1 MHIFF
6 RGGVYTWTEANAAPC
21 LPHRFRLWVQGRDSD
36 SGQES
41 WELDTPLEG
50 VDLTQEQ
57 YQRHRAPA
65 PRDLE
70 IVETLY
76 SLVVSWAPAPCVQ
89 VTQRLITII
98 MAHMTFSG
106 IFSVLQKGS
115 VQHLANRQSRSH

>member
-1 MHIFF
+1 MV
-6 RGGVYTWTEANAAPC
+6 RGGVYTWTEPNEAPC

-41 WELDTPLEG
+41 WELDTPLAG
-50 VDLTQEQ
+50 VDLGQLGDASQE
-57 YQRHRAPA
+57 RHMRFIIIIIIIMDFIIIIRFRAPA

-89 VTQRLITII
+89 VNSDR
-98 MAHMTFSG
+98 
-106 IFSVLQKGS
+106 
-115 VQHLANRQSRSH
+115 

>member
-1 MHIFF
+1 MLIFF
-6 RGGVYTWTEANAAPC
+6 RGGVYTWTEPNEAPC
-21 LPHRFRLWVQGRDSD
+21 LPHRFRLWVQGRGSD

-50 VDLTQEQ
+50 VDLSQER
-57 YQRHRAPA
+57 YQRYRAPA

-89 VTQRLITII
+89 VRQRLIIN
-98 MAHMTFSG
+98 
-106 IFSVLQKGS
+106 QNNQNGS
-115 VQHLANRQSRSH
+115 H

>member
-1 MHIFF
+1 M
-6 RGGVYTWTEANAAPC
+6 YTWTESNEAPC
-21 LPHRFRLWVQGRDSD
+21 LPHRFRLWVQGRASD

-50 VDLTQEQ
+50 VDLSLLGDVRQERH
-57 YQRHRAPA
+57 QRYRAPA

-89 VTQRLITII
+89 AYFLSYRKVQSNTWQTERVE
-98 MAHMTFSG
+98 ASDR
-106 IFSVLQKGS
+106 QGS
-115 VQHLANRQSRSH
+115 

>member
-1 MHIFF
+1 MLIFF
-6 RGGVYTWTEANAAPC
+6 RGGVYTWTEPNEAPC

-50 VDLTQEQ
+50 VDLSQER
-57 YQRHRAPA
+57 YQRYRAPA

-89 VTQRLITII
+89 VRQRLIII
-98 MAHMTFSG
+98 NNN
-106 IFSVLQKGS
+106 QNGS
-115 VQHLANRQSRSH
+115 H

>member
-1 MHIFF
+1 M
-6 RGGVYTWTEANAAPC
+6 YTWTEANAAPC

-89 VTQRLITII
+89 VSQRK
-98 MAHMTFSG
+98 M
-106 IFSVLQKGS
+106 
-115 VQHLANRQSRSH
+115 